1 MMQTIPATP
10 VAQPH
15 ACSAP
20 VSCSPDSN
28 SPCPWTASTW
38 DYDYDE
44 LWKAWTAGSRGGPG
58 RVSCSSIESNSSFED
73 YVVGDVDDNNNESD
87 RFTANNNHKN
97 ASNVAHVSGVTNTNT
112 NTTTPTTG
120 KGDTNNNTVVTP
132 TAEEEDL
139 TNNNK
144 PNKPEEGTQKEEI
157 RSKNSSPGRT
167 RLLDEDG
174 FIRRAACVC
183 VDETESKVLLV
194 SSKKD
199 PCSWLVPG
207 GGVEDGE
214 ETPIAAM
221 REAWEEAGVQGHI
234 TRYLGLFETQ
244 QQGGRKRHRTAVF
257 VVLVKE
263 VLAQYPEAHL
273 GRRREWFSLE
283 DGLAH
288 LSRNRPLQSAY
299 LKQLKPT

>member
-1 MMQTIPATP
+1 MQTIPTTP
-10 VAQPH
+10 VAAQPH
-15 ACSAP
+15 PC
-20 VSCSPDSN
+20 N
-28 SPCPWTASTW
+28 SPVTDSSCPWTGSTW
-38 DYDYDE
+38 DYDYGE
-44 LWKAWTAGSRGGPG
+44 LWKAWTAAGRGGPG
-58 RVSCSSIESNSSFED
+58 RVSCSSIESGSSFED
-73 YVVGDVDDNNNESD
+73 YVVSDVDDNNNESD
-87 RFTANNNHKN
+87 RLSNNNN
-97 ASNVAHVSGVTNTNT
+97 ETSSVVDCPITNT
-112 NTTTPTTG
+112 PTG
-120 KGDTNNNTVVTP
+120 VKEDTNNNTVVTP
-132 TAEEEDL
+132 TAEEEDV

-144 PNKPEEGTQKEEI
+144 PNTSEKDVPKEEY
-157 RSKNSSPGRT
+157 RSKNSVAGRT

-214 ETPIAAM
+214 ETPIAAI

-257 VVLVKE
+257 VVLVKD

-283 DGLAH
+283 DGFAH

-299 LKQLKPT
+299 LELLLVSHLKPT

>member
-20 VSCSPDSN
+20 VSCSTDSN

-44 LWKAWTAGSRGGPG
+44 LLKAWTAGSRGGPG

-73 YVVGDVDDNNNESD
+73 YVVGDVDDNNNNESD
-87 RFTANNNHKN
+87 HFTANNNHKN
-97 ASNVAHVSGVTNTNT
+97 ASNVAHVSSVTNT
-112 NTTTPTTG
+112 NTTTTTPTAG
-120 KGDTNNNTVVTP
+120 NGDTNNNTTTVTP

-144 PNKPEEGTQKEEI
+144 PNKPEKDTQKEEI

-183 VDETESKVLLV
+183 VDETESKVSTRHL
-194 SSKKD
+194 
-199 PCSWLVPG
+199 CTGREEG
-207 GGVEDGE
+207 G
-214 ETPIAAM
+214 
-221 REAWEEAGVQGHI
+221 RERRAGVYQ
-234 TRYLGLFETQ
+234 
-244 QQGGRKRHRTAVF
+244 
-257 VVLVKE
+257 
-263 VLAQYPEAHL
+263 
-273 GRRREWFSLE
+273 
-283 DGLAH
+283 
-288 LSRNRPLQSAY
+288 
-299 LKQLKPT
+299 